1 MNTHTNSD
9 PECLCSATTNLALGQ
24 LKALL
29 LKLQGAYA
37 PNTLRA
43 YRADMQ
49 EFIEYCQS
57 TCCNAMPASPSTVAR
72 FLEQSA
78 MNGIKTAT
86 VRRKVSSISAIHRLS
101 YLEDPTKHPEVKITL
116 RKISRQL
123 GTRFEQA
130 FPVTRSILDK
140 LLTVCGQD
148 LRGLRNRAL
157 LLLAYDSMCRRSEL
171 VSLRAEEMEWL
182 SNEGVSIL
190 LRKSKTDQH
199 GSGKWLHLST
209 QATKAMM
216 DWLGAANIR
225 DGFILR
231 GVRPNGEIT
240 PSLCDSRISRIY
252 KRLAKDAGLSERIVQ
267 GISGH
272 SMRVGGA
279 QDLLTQGAS
288 LPQIMVKGGWAKT
301 DTVMRYVERLRPMNE
316 THATELQS
324 AGYAH

>member
-1 MNTHTNSD
+1 MDFTAY
-9 PECLCSATTNLALGQ
+9 EQ
-24 LKALL
+24 LQTVLRHID
-29 LKLQGAYA
+29 GAYA

-43 YRADMQ
+43 YRADML
-49 EFIEYCQS
+49 EFIRYCEENC
-57 TCCNAMPASPSTVAR
+57 TTALPAAPSTVAK
-72 FLEQSA
+72 FLLDCTAQ
-78 MNGIKTAT
+78 NIKTAT
-86 VRRKVSSISAIHRLS
+86 FRRKISSISAIHRLS

-130 FPVTRSILDK
+130 FPVTRTILDK
-140 LLTVCGQD
+140 LLAVCGKD

-171 VSLRAEEMEWL
+171 VSLRIDEMEWL
-182 SNEGVSIL
+182 SDSGVSIL

-199 GSGKWLHLST
+199 GSGKWIHLSSE
-209 QATKAMM
+209 ATNAVE
-216 DWLGAANIR
+216 DWLQAAGIK

-231 GVRPNGEIT
+231 GIVANQKISE
-240 PSLCDSRISRIY
+240 SLCDSRLSRIY
-252 KRLAKDAGLSERIVQ
+252 KSLARQAGLNERVVQ

-279 QDLLTQGAS
+279 QDLLIQGAS

-301 DTVMRYVERLRPMNE
+301 DTVIRYVERVR
-316 THATELQS
+316 
-324 AGYAH
+324 AGTSVT